1 MERGERDRSVPVVN
15 RLLARPRPWRCCIS
29 DGANR
34 AALDTIAFAAAKAA
48 DLIQVR
54 AKEMDAG
61 RLLEFCF
68 AARAA
73 CQGTGALLLVNDR
86 LDVALAA
93 GFDGVQ
99 LPAAGMPVGRVREQA
114 GAEFLVGQSCHSAAE
129 VAQSQADFALLGP
142 IFPTPSKLAFGP
154 ALGLAALRQAAECAV
169 PVLAVGGVTNGN
181 AAACIGAGAAG
192 VAAIRAWQT
201 GNFFSRQPVE

>member
-1 MERGERDRSVPVVN
+1 
-15 RLLARPRPWRCCIS
+15 
-29 DGANR
+29 
-34 AALDTIAFAAAKAA
+34 
-48 DLIQVR
+48 
-54 AKEMDAG
+54 
-61 RLLEFCF
+61 
-68 AARAA
+68 
-73 CQGTGALLLVNDR
+73 
-86 LDVALAA
+86 
-93 GFDGVQ
+93 
-99 LPAAGMPVGRVREQA
+99 EQA

-154 ALGLAALRQAAECAV
+154 VLGLAALRQAAECAV

-201 GNFFSRQPVE
+201 GNFFSSQPVE